1 MKQQPSEAVQRS
13 MTKKRSTDVN
23 AGVFITFEGIEGAG
37 KTTQTQ
43 KAFDLLNAE
52 RPGQVVMTREP
63 GGTSAGEAI
72 RDIMLKAGNERIDGV
87 TEMLLVF
94 AARRVHLR
102 EVIEPSLNAGKIVL
116 CDRFTDATFAYQGGG
131 RAVDDRLIT
140 ALQDIV
146 QDALR
151 PDLTLLLDIPVE
163 LGLTRIGARSG
174 KPDRLEAETIGFFE
188 RVRGKYLELA
198 RQHPERIHVIDATRA
213 ADETATEIRT
223 IFEARVLC

>member
-43 KAFDLLNAE
+43 KAYDLLNAI
-52 RPGQVVMTREP
+52 RPGEVVMTREP
-63 GGTSAGEAI
+63 GGTSAGESI
-72 RDIMLKAGNERIDGV
+72 RDIMLRAGNERIDGM

-102 EVIEPSLNAGKIVL
+102 EVIEPALNAGKIVL

-131 RAVDDRLIT
+131 RNVDERLIT
-140 ALQDIV
+140 VLQDMV
-146 QDALR
+146 QNALR

-163 LGLTRIGARSG
+163 LGRTRIGARG
-174 KPDRLEAETIGFFE
+174 QPDRLEAETISFFE
-188 RVRGKYLELA
+188 RVRGKYLELS
-198 RQHPERIHVIDATRA
+198 RQYPERIHVIDATGA
-213 ADETATEIRT
+213 ADKTATEIQA
-223 IFEARVLC
+223 IFGACGLC